1 MLVIMDINK
10 MDMTFGPKRMFEIT
24 LFIAFSFTL
33 LLSSIVTS
41 SHGQAPTLTPP
52 TTPSQEALPAVK
64 ITSIEDGDSVPVL
77 GNLTISGTSS
87 DDVSS
92 TCQVS
97 VIVNDVKPY
106 QPTIA
111 TGSRGPAD
119 YSEWKFI
126 IASNYT
132 SIKKGENEITSKVV
146 CPGNGA
152 ELTKWYGVNV
162 TGVDGASSKNAHS
175 SSEQSNESGSS
186 TSSVQ
191 SNGPVYSYSKQNAT
205 NKTSD
210 SGKFEVN
217 QENEVSSSESTQ
229 STNGSNNSAGVR
241 TNFVP
246 PFSP

>member
-1 MLVIMDINK
+1 
-10 MDMTFGPKRMFEIT
+10 MDMTYGSKRLFEIS
-24 LFIAFSFTL
+24 LFIAVSFTL

-41 SHGQAPTLTPP
+41 SYGQAPPPTP

-92 TCQVS
+92 PCQVS

-111 TGSRGPAD
+111 TGSGGPVD

-132 SIKKGENEITSKVV
+132 SIKEGENEITSKVV

-152 ELTKWYGVNV
+152 DLTKWYGVNV
-162 TGVDGASSKNAHS
+162 TGVEGASSMNAHS

-186 TSSVQ
+186 NSSAQ

-217 QENEVSSSESTQ
+217 QENAVSSSESTTL
-229 STNGSNNSAGVR
+229 SANTSNNSAGVS